1 MVFLPITQAFSMP
14 LFEPIAIIFDDSEEI
29 KVTTKILIENSPSI
43 KIIKYKDKNTIFN
56 ALILIRSYSEI
67 ILIGHGSEVGILTQ
81 NGEILSWKN
90 IGDWVNTMP
99 NSNIYFLAC
108 DSKIA
113 ENFVGKPG
121 LGFDGGIDGISSALY
136 ISALLKLADGS
147 NFLDI
152 IEISQLLY
160 QRSIDLENRKVN
172 PVLLSTESG
181 YSVAFKKQYFYILGP
196 CFFGWCPKLTEENI
210 LWINFEN
217 WIANDIIAAV
227 TTIGGYYAD
236 RIALRIVAVIGT
248 PNVMGVVLT
257 AGWWGAL
264 ILALIIFI
272 ATSLY
277 WNMGS
282 RVRADA
288 KIGIGAQYMPSPVT
302 WYKLDNE
309 PDWVSFPYNPTA
321 STYLLAAAFALLPEN
336 WRVVV

>member
-1 MVFLPITQAFSMP
+1 
-14 LFEPIAIIFDDSEEI
+14 
-29 KVTTKILIENSPSI
+29 
-43 KIIKYKDKNTIFN
+43 
-56 ALILIRSYSEI
+56 
-67 ILIGHGSEVGILTQ
+67 
-81 NGEILSWKN
+81 
-90 IGDWVNTMP
+90 
-99 NSNIYFLAC
+99 
-108 DSKIA
+108 
-113 ENFVGKPG
+113 
-121 LGFDGGIDGISSALY
+121 
-136 ISALLKLADGS
+136 
-147 NFLDI
+147 
-152 IEISQLLY
+152 
-160 QRSIDLENRKVN
+160 
-172 PVLLSTESG
+172 
-181 YSVAFKKQYFYILGP
+181 
-196 CFFGWCPKLTEENI
+196 LTEENI